1 MRREEERG
9 IGMATPSSRPRTRLR
24 PFHVEHVTRSRS
36 SLCSRSFSIQRLHYW
51 PAATGQRGAFH
62 VEHAHF
68 IATADLAF
76 AQVTHAW
83 TWIRSGRSTWNTHE
97 PHDSFASNNGQRF
110 FTPC

>member
-1 MRREEERG
+1 M
-9 IGMATPSSRPRTRLR
+9 
-24 PFHVEHVTRSRS
+24 
-36 SLCSRSFSIQRLHYW
+36 
-51 PAATGQRGAFH
+51 
-62 VEHAHF
+62 EHAHF

-76 AQVTHAW
+76 AQVMHAW